1 MDQTPT
7 RTQARTL
14 FQREAQE
21 ISEGKRLS
29 IRGDLS
35 GMGNHRG
42 RALSR
47 HVHFSRHLRP
57 PSFLCRSS
65 SRLDLV
71 PALAGCAFD
80 VGTVAQN

>member
-7 RTQARTL
+7 RTQAGTL

-21 ISEGKRLS
+21 ISEGKRLG

-35 GMGNHRG
+35 GVGNHRG
-42 RALSR
+42 RALSS

-57 PSFLCRSS
+57 PSFLRRSS
-65 SRLDLV
+65 GRLDLMLTLV
-71 PALAGCAFD
+71 GCAFD